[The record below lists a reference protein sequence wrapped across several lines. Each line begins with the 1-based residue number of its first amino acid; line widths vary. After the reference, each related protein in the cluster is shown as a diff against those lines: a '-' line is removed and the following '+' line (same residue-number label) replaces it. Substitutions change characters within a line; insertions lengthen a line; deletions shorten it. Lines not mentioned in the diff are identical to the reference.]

1 MMEQK
6 CTMRNNSEF
15 YSEQETKKKCTGK
28 SGESGD
34 IAKNVNIAI
43 LKNDIALFALFA
55 LLYIIV

>member
-1 MMEQK
+1 MEQK

-34 IAKNVNIAI
+34 IAKNDNIAI
-43 LKNDIALFALFA
+43 KKMTLHYLHYLHYQA
-55 LLYIIV
+55 

>member
-28 SGESGD
+28 SGD
-34 IAKNVNIAI
+34 IAKNDNIAI
-43 LKNDIALFALFA
+43 KKMTLHYLHYLHYQA
-55 LLYIIV
+55 

>member
-34 IAKNVNIAI
+34 IAKNDNIAI
-43 LKNDIALFALFA
+43 KKMTLHYLHYLHYQA
-55 LLYIIV
+55 